1 MGLEIY
7 MVFVAILIILAVID
21 LTVGVANDAINFLN
35 GAIGSNAA
43 KMKTILIF
51 ASLGILVGVTFS
63 AGMMEVARKGV
74 FNPSFFTLPEILIIF
89 VALMIQD
96 VILLDVFN
104 AYGLPT
110 STTVTLI
117 FGLLGGSL
125 AVGLLKILGQ
135 GQDLSLISNYINSA
149 NILTFVSAI
158 LVSIVFA
165 FTAGALIQFLTRL
178 IFTFNYKPAFKK
190 YGAIWAGVALTSL
203 SYFVIIKG
211 LKGATFLTDDNH
223 AWIKGHTQ
231 LIMLISFC
239 CWTVFT
245 QFIMWFTK
253 IEVLK
258 IIVLFGT
265 FALAMAFAANDL
277 VNFIG
282 APLASYLA
290 YQHVAA
296 DPSLLHQPMEFL
308 NGKIQIP
315 TELMLLCG
323 IIMVATIHFSK
334 KQKTVSKTEISLAH
348 QSEGIERF
356 ESNLIAR
363 FVVRASVNTF
373 KAIKKVL
380 PKELINF
387 VSSRF
392 DVKQFHPEVNEE
404 GHKQAYDLLRG
415 AVILMVSAAL
425 ISIGTAYKLPLS
437 TTYVTFIVAMA
448 AALPDKAWGRDTAV
462 YRVSGVVTVIGGW
475 FLTAFSAAFFS
486 FIIAAI
492 LFFGGIYALIGLF
505 ALTIYILYKN
515 SMSHKKREAKI
526 AEMEQKYHEI
536 KVIKNTKL
544 SVISEDIA
552 YYLGEVRDIFNDN
565 YAFLKEENVI
575 ELKKNKKRAKKTNDL
590 SNAVMAKILFFMKN
604 EKDGDPETQFN
615 LSKVTIAMQEIYDR
629 LLQITSQSHNY
640 IDNNHVALAEIQME
654 EFNLIMADFQNLV
667 NLTIKY
673 IETAD
678 ENVYEEINKIYH
690 NLNSISTKFNKNQ
703 LKRVKNATSNV
714 RRSMLYIS
722 MLNDADRI
730 CDSCVKICNSV
741 RILEGNETNV

>member
-1 MGLEIY
+1 MEQY
-7 MVFVAILIILAVID
+7 FVFVAILIVLAIID

-74 FNPSFFTLPEILIIF
+74 FNPTFFTLPEVLIIF

-104 AYGLPT
+104 SYGLPT

-125 AVGLLKILGQ
+125 AIGMLKILGQ
-135 GQDLSLISNYINSA
+135 GQDLSLISQYINSA

-158 LVSIVFA
+158 LVSIVLA

-178 IFTFNYKPAFKK
+178 IFSFNYKPTFKK
-190 YGAIWAGVALTSL
+190 YGSIWAGVALTSL

-231 LIMLISFC
+231 LIMFILFAF
-239 CWTVFT
+239 WTIFT
-245 QFIMWFTK
+245 QFVMWFTK
-253 IEVLK
+253 FEVLK

-290 YQHVAA
+290 YRHVAA

-323 IIMVATIHFSK
+323 AIMVATLIFSK
-334 KQKTVSKTEISLAH
+334 KQKTVSKTEIGLAT
-348 QSEGIERF
+348 QNEGLERF

-363 FVVRASVNTF
+363 FVVRVSINTF
-373 KAIKKVL
+373 KAIKKIL
-380 PKELINF
+380 PNSLIKF
-387 VSSRF
+387 VNSRF
-392 DVKQFHPEVNEE
+392 DLSQYHPEVNDE
-404 GHKQAYDLLRG
+404 GQKQAYDLLRG

-425 ISIGTAYKLPLS
+425 ISLGTAYKLPLS

-448 AALPDKAWGRDTAV
+448 AALPDKAWGRDSAV
-462 YRVSGVVTVIGGW
+462 YRVSGVLTVVGGW

-486 FIIAAI
+486 FLIATI
-492 LFFGGIYALIGLF
+492 LFYGGIYALVALF
-505 ALTIYILYKN
+505 ALTLYILYKN
-515 SMSHKKREAKI
+515 SMSHKKREAEI
-526 AEMEQKYHEI
+526 AEMESKYNEI
-536 KVIKNTKL
+536 KVVKYTKL
-544 SVISEDIA
+544 SLISEDIA
-552 YYLGEVRDIFNDN
+552 YYLGEVKDIFNNN
-565 YAFLKEENVI
+565 YLYLKEENVI
-575 ELKKNKKRAKKTNDL
+575 ELKKNKKRAKKTNEL
-590 SNAVMAKILFFMKN
+590 SNAVMAKILVFMKN
-604 EKDGDPETQFN
+604 EKDSDPEMQFN
-615 LSKVTIAMQEIYDR
+615 LSKVTVALQEISDR
-629 LLQITSQSHNY
+629 LFQISAQSYNY
-640 IDNNHVALAEIQME
+640 IDNNHVALGEVQVE
-654 EFNLIMADFQNLV
+654 EYNLIIAEFHTLV

-673 IETAD
+673 IETSD
-678 ENVYEEINKIYH
+678 DKVYEEVIKLYQS
-690 NLNSISTKFNKNQ
+690 LNNIATKYNKNQ

-722 MLNDADRI
+722 LLNDADRI
-730 CDSCVKICNSV
+730 CDSCIKICNSV
-741 RILEGNETNV
+741 RAIEKNEISL

>member
-1 MGLEIY
+1 MEQY
-7 MVFVAILIILAVID
+7 FVFVAILIVLAIID

-74 FNPSFFTLPEILIIF
+74 FNPTFFTLPEVLIIF

-104 AYGLPT
+104 SYGLPT

-125 AVGLLKILGQ
+125 AIGMLKILGQ
-135 GQDLSLISNYINSA
+135 GQDLSLISQYINSA

-158 LVSIVFA
+158 LVSIVLA

-178 IFTFNYKPAFKK
+178 IFSFNYKPTFKK
-190 YGAIWAGVALTSL
+190 YGSIWAGVALTSL

-231 LIMLISFC
+231 LIMFILFAF
-239 CWTVFT
+239 WTIFT
-245 QFIMWFTK
+245 QFVMWFTK
-253 IEVLK
+253 FEVLK

-290 YQHVAA
+290 YRHVAA

-323 IIMVATIHFSK
+323 AIMVATLIFSK
-334 KQKTVSKTEISLAH
+334 KQKTVSKTEIGLAT
-348 QSEGIERF
+348 QNEGLERF

-363 FVVRASVNTF
+363 FVVRVSINTF
-373 KAIKKVL
+373 KAIKKIL
-380 PKELINF
+380 PNSLIKF
-387 VSSRF
+387 VNSRF
-392 DVKQFHPEVNEE
+392 DLSQYHPEVNDE
-404 GHKQAYDLLRG
+404 GQKQAYDLLRG

-425 ISIGTAYKLPLS
+425 ISLGTAYKLPLS

-448 AALPDKAWGRDTAV
+448 AALPDKAWGRDSAV
-462 YRVSGVVTVIGGW
+462 YRVSGVLTVVGGW

-486 FIIAAI
+486 FLIATI
-492 LFFGGIYALIGLF
+492 LFYGGIYALVALF
-505 ALTIYILYKN
+505 ALTLYILYKN
-515 SMSHKKREAKI
+515 SMSHKKREAEI
-526 AEMEQKYHEI
+526 AEMESKYNEI
-536 KVIKNTKL
+536 KVVKNTKL
-544 SVISEDIA
+544 SLISEDIA
-552 YYLGEVRDIFNDN
+552 YYLGEVKDIFNNN
-565 YAFLKEENVI
+565 YLYLCTLFEE
-575 ELKKNKKRAKKTNDL
+575 T
-590 SNAVMAKILFFMKN
+590 
-604 EKDGDPETQFN
+604 
-615 LSKVTIAMQEIYDR
+615 
-629 LLQITSQSHNY
+629 
-640 IDNNHVALAEIQME
+640 
-654 EFNLIMADFQNLV
+654 V
-667 NLTIKY
+667 N
-673 IETAD
+673 
-678 ENVYEEINKIYH
+678 
-690 NLNSISTKFNKNQ
+690 
-703 LKRVKNATSNV
+703 
-714 RRSMLYIS
+714 
-722 MLNDADRI
+722 
-730 CDSCVKICNSV
+730 
-741 RILEGNETNV
+741 

>member
-1 MGLEIY
+1 MEQY
-7 MVFVAILIILAVID
+7 FVFVAILIVLAIID

-74 FNPSFFTLPEILIIF
+74 FNPTFFTLPEVLIIF

-96 VILLDVFN
+96 VILLDIFN

-125 AVGLLKILGQ
+125 AVGMLKILSQ
-135 GQDLSLISNYINSA
+135 GQDLSLISQYINSA

-158 LVSIVFA
+158 LVSIVLA

-178 IFTFNYKPAFKK
+178 IFSFNYKPTFRK
-190 YGAIWAGVALTSL
+190 YGSIWAGVALTSL

-231 LIMLISFC
+231 LIMFILFAF
-239 CWTVFT
+239 WTIFT
-245 QFIMWFTK
+245 QFVMWFTK
-253 IEVLK
+253 FEVLK

-323 IIMVATIHFSK
+323 AIMVATLYFSK
-334 KQKTVSKTEISLAH
+334 KQKTVSKTEIGLAT
-348 QSEGIERF
+348 QNEGLERF

-363 FVVRASVNTF
+363 FVVRVSINTF
-373 KAIKKVL
+373 KAIKKIL
-380 PKELINF
+380 PNSLIKF
-387 VSSRF
+387 VNSRF
-392 DVKQFHPEVNEE
+392 DLSQYHPEVNDE
-404 GHKQAYDLLRG
+404 GQKQAYDLLRG

-425 ISIGTAYKLPLS
+425 ISLGTAYKLPLS

-448 AALPDKAWGRDTAV
+448 AALPDKAWGRDSAV
-462 YRVSGVVTVIGGW
+462 YRVSGVLTVVGGW

-486 FIIAAI
+486 FLIATI
-492 LFFGGIYALIGLF
+492 LFYGGIYALVALF
-505 ALTIYILYKN
+505 ALTLYILYKN
-515 SMSHKKREAKI
+515 SMSHKKREAEI
-526 AEMEQKYHEI
+526 AEMESKYNEI
-536 KVIKNTKL
+536 KVVKNTKL
-544 SVISEDIA
+544 SLISEDIA
-552 YYLGEVRDIFNDN
+552 YYLGEVKDIFNNN
-565 YAFLKEENVI
+565 YLYLKEENVI
-575 ELKKNKKRAKKTNDL
+575 ELKKNKKRAKKTNEL
-590 SNAVMAKILFFMKN
+590 SNAVMAKILVFMKN
-604 EKDGDPETQFN
+604 EKDSDPEMQFN
-615 LSKVTIAMQEIYDR
+615 LSKVTVALQEISDR
-629 LLQITSQSHNY
+629 LFQISAQSYNY
-640 IDNNHVALAEIQME
+640 IDNNHVALGEVQVE
-654 EFNLIMADFQNLV
+654 EYNLIIAEFHTLV

-673 IETAD
+673 IETSD
-678 ENVYEEINKIYH
+678 DKVYEEVIKLYQS
-690 NLNSISTKFNKNQ
+690 LNNIATKYNKNQ

-722 MLNDADRI
+722 LLNDADRI
-730 CDSCVKICNSV
+730 CDSCIKICNSV
-741 RILEGNETNV
+741 RAIEKNEISL

>member
-1 MGLEIY
+1 VEQY
-7 MVFVAILIILAVID
+7 FVFVAILIVLAIID

-74 FNPSFFTLPEILIIF
+74 FNPTFFTLPEVLIIF

-104 AYGLPT
+104 SYGLPT

-125 AVGLLKILGQ
+125 AIGMLKILGQ
-135 GQDLSLISNYINSA
+135 GQDLSLISQYINSA

-158 LVSIVFA
+158 LVSIVLA

-178 IFTFNYKPAFKK
+178 IFSFNYKPTFRK
-190 YGAIWAGVALTSL
+190 YGSIWAGVALTSL

-231 LIMLISFC
+231 LIMFILFAF
-239 CWTVFT
+239 WTIFT
-245 QFIMWFTK
+245 QFVMWFTK
-253 IEVLK
+253 FEVLK

-290 YQHVAA
+290 YKHVAA

-323 IIMVATIHFSK
+323 AIMVATLYFSK
-334 KQKTVSKTEISLAH
+334 KQKTVSKTEIGLAT
-348 QSEGIERF
+348 QNEGLERF

-363 FVVRASVNTF
+363 FVVRVSINTF
-373 KAIKKVL
+373 KAIKKIL
-380 PKELINF
+380 PNSLIKF
-387 VSSRF
+387 VNSRF
-392 DVKQFHPEVNEE
+392 DLSQYHPEVNDE
-404 GHKQAYDLLRG
+404 GQKQAYDLLRG

-425 ISIGTAYKLPLS
+425 ISLGTAYKLPLS

-448 AALPDKAWGRDTAV
+448 AALPDKAWGRDSAV
-462 YRVSGVVTVIGGW
+462 YRVSGVLTVVGGW

-486 FIIAAI
+486 FLIATI
-492 LFFGGIYALIGLF
+492 LFYGGIYALVALF
-505 ALTIYILYKN
+505 ALTLYILYKN
-515 SMSHKKREAKI
+515 SMSHKKREAEI
-526 AEMEQKYHEI
+526 AEMESKYNEI
-536 KVIKNTKL
+536 KVVKNTKL
-544 SVISEDIA
+544 SLISEDIA
-552 YYLGEVRDIFNDN
+552 YYLGEVKDIFNNN
-565 YAFLKEENVI
+565 YLYLKEENVI
-575 ELKKNKKRAKKTNDL
+575 ELKKNKKRAKKTNEL
-590 SNAVMAKILFFMKN
+590 SNAVMAKILVFMKN
-604 EKDGDPETQFN
+604 EKDSDPEMQFN
-615 LSKVTIAMQEIYDR
+615 LSKVTVALQEISDR
-629 LLQITSQSHNY
+629 LFQISAQSYNY
-640 IDNNHVALAEIQME
+640 IDNNHVALGEVQVE
-654 EFNLIMADFQNLV
+654 EYNLIIAEFHTLV

-673 IETAD
+673 IETSD
-678 ENVYEEINKIYH
+678 DKVYEEVIKLYQS
-690 NLNSISTKFNKNQ
+690 LNNIATKYNKNQ

-722 MLNDADRI
+722 LLNDADRI
-730 CDSCVKICNSV
+730 CDSCIKICNSV
-741 RILEGNETNV
+741 RAIEKNEISL

>member
-1 MGLEIY
+1 MEQY
-7 MVFVAILIILAVID
+7 FVFVAILIVLAIID

-74 FNPSFFTLPEILIIF
+74 FNPTFFTLPEVLIIF

-104 AYGLPT
+104 SYGLPT

-125 AVGLLKILGQ
+125 AIGMLKILGQ
-135 GQDLSLISNYINSA
+135 GQDLSLISQYINSA

-158 LVSIVFA
+158 LVSIVLA

-178 IFTFNYKPAFKK
+178 IFSFNYKPTFKK
-190 YGAIWAGVALTSL
+190 YGSIWAGVALTSL

-231 LIMLISFC
+231 LIMFILFAF
-239 CWTVFT
+239 WTIFT
-245 QFIMWFTK
+245 QFVMWFTK
-253 IEVLK
+253 FEVLK

-290 YQHVAA
+290 YRHVAA

-323 IIMVATIHFSK
+323 AIMVATLIFSK
-334 KQKTVSKTEISLAH
+334 KQKTVSKTEIGLAT
-348 QSEGIERF
+348 QNEGLERF

-363 FVVRASVNTF
+363 FVVRVSINTF
-373 KAIKKVL
+373 KAIKKIL
-380 PKELINF
+380 PNSLIKF
-387 VSSRF
+387 VNSRF
-392 DVKQFHPEVNEE
+392 DLSQYHPEVNDE
-404 GHKQAYDLLRG
+404 GQKQAYDLLRG

-425 ISIGTAYKLPLS
+425 ISLGTAYKLPLS

-448 AALPDKAWGRDTAV
+448 AALPDKAWGRDSAV
-462 YRVSGVVTVIGGW
+462 YRVSGVLTVVGGW

-486 FIIAAI
+486 FLIATI
-492 LFFGGIYALIGLF
+492 LFYGGIYALVALF
-505 ALTIYILYKN
+505 ALTLYILYKN
-515 SMSHKKREAKI
+515 SMSHKKREAEI
-526 AEMEQKYHEI
+526 AEMESKYNEI
-536 KVIKNTKL
+536 KVVKNTKL
-544 SVISEDIA
+544 SLISEDIA
-552 YYLGEVRDIFNDN
+552 YYLGEVKDIFNNN
-565 YAFLKEENVI
+565 YLYLKEENVI
-575 ELKKNKKRAKKTNDL
+575 ELKKNKKRAKKTNEL
-590 SNAVMAKILFFMKN
+590 SNAVMAKILVFMKN
-604 EKDGDPETQFN
+604 EKDSDPEMQFN
-615 LSKVTIAMQEIYDR
+615 LSKVTVALQEISDR
-629 LLQITSQSHNY
+629 LFQISAQSYNY
-640 IDNNHVALAEIQME
+640 IDNNHVALGEVQVE
-654 EFNLIMADFQNLV
+654 EYNLIIAEFHTLV

-673 IETAD
+673 IETSD
-678 ENVYEEINKIYH
+678 DKVYEEVIKLYQS
-690 NLNSISTKFNKNQ
+690 LNNIATKYNKNQ

-722 MLNDADRI
+722 LLNDADRI
-730 CDSCVKICNSV
+730 CDSCIKICNSV
-741 RILEGNETNV
+741 RAIEKNEISL

>member
-1 MGLEIY
+1 MEQY
-7 MVFVAILIILAVID
+7 FVFVAILIVLAIID

-74 FNPSFFTLPEILIIF
+74 FNPTFFTLPEVLIIF

-96 VILLDVFN
+96 VILLDIFN

-125 AVGLLKILGQ
+125 AVGMLKILSQ
-135 GQDLSLISNYINSA
+135 GQDLSLISQYINSA

-158 LVSIVFA
+158 LVSIVLA

-178 IFTFNYKPAFKK
+178 IFSFNYKPTFRK
-190 YGAIWAGVALTSL
+190 YGSIWAGVALTSL

-231 LIMLISFC
+231 LIMFILFAF
-239 CWTVFT
+239 WTIFT
-245 QFIMWFTK
+245 QFVMWFTK
-253 IEVLK
+253 FEVLK

-290 YQHVAA
+290 YQHVAE

-323 IIMVATIHFSK
+323 AIMVATLYFSK
-334 KQKTVSKTEISLAH
+334 KQKTVSKTEIGLAT
-348 QSEGIERF
+348 QNEGLERF

-363 FVVRASVNTF
+363 FVVRVSINTF
-373 KAIKKVL
+373 KAIKKIL
-380 PKELINF
+380 PNSLIKF
-387 VSSRF
+387 VNSRF
-392 DVKQFHPEVNEE
+392 DLSQYHPEVNDE
-404 GHKQAYDLLRG
+404 GQKQAYDLLRG

-425 ISIGTAYKLPLS
+425 ISLGTAYKLPLS

-448 AALPDKAWGRDTAV
+448 AALPDKAWGRDSAV
-462 YRVSGVVTVIGGW
+462 YRVSGVLTVVGGW

-486 FIIAAI
+486 FLIATI
-492 LFFGGIYALIGLF
+492 LFYGGIYALVALF
-505 ALTIYILYKN
+505 ALTLYILYKN
-515 SMSHKKREAKI
+515 SMSHKKREAEI
-526 AEMEQKYHEI
+526 AEMESKYNEI
-536 KVIKNTKL
+536 KVVKNTKL
-544 SVISEDIA
+544 SLISEDIA
-552 YYLGEVRDIFNDN
+552 YYLGEVKDIFNNN
-565 YAFLKEENVI
+565 YLYLKEENVI
-575 ELKKNKKRAKKTNDL
+575 ELKKNKKRAKKTNEL
-590 SNAVMAKILFFMKN
+590 SNAVMAKILVFMKN
-604 EKDGDPETQFN
+604 EKDSDPEMQFN
-615 LSKVTIAMQEIYDR
+615 LSKVTVALQEISDR
-629 LLQITSQSHNY
+629 LFQISAQSYNY
-640 IDNNHVALAEIQME
+640 IDNNHVALGEVQVE
-654 EFNLIMADFQNLV
+654 EYNLIIAEFHTLV

-673 IETAD
+673 IETSD
-678 ENVYEEINKIYH
+678 DKVYEEVIKLYQS
-690 NLNSISTKFNKNQ
+690 LNNIATKYNKNQ

-722 MLNDADRI
+722 LLNDADRI
-730 CDSCVKICNSV
+730 CDSCIKICNSV
-741 RILEGNETNV
+741 RAIEKNEISL

>member
-1 MGLEIY
+1 MEQY
-7 MVFVAILIILAVID
+7 FVFVAILIVLAIID

-74 FNPSFFTLPEILIIF
+74 FNPTFFTLPEVLIIF

-104 AYGLPT
+104 SYGLPT

-125 AVGLLKILGQ
+125 AIGMLKILGQ
-135 GQDLSLISNYINSA
+135 GQDLSLISQYINSA

-158 LVSIVFA
+158 LVSIVLA

-178 IFTFNYKPAFKK
+178 IFSFNYKPTFRK
-190 YGAIWAGVALTSL
+190 YGSIWAGVALTSL

-231 LIMLISFC
+231 LIMFILFAF
-239 CWTVFT
+239 WTIFT
-245 QFIMWFTK
+245 QFVMWFTK
-253 IEVLK
+253 FEVLK

-290 YQHVAA
+290 YKHVAA

-323 IIMVATIHFSK
+323 AIMVATLYFSK
-334 KQKTVSKTEISLAH
+334 KQKTVSKTEIGLAT
-348 QSEGIERF
+348 QNEGLERF

-363 FVVRASVNTF
+363 FVVRVSINTF
-373 KAIKKVL
+373 KAIKKIL
-380 PKELINF
+380 PNSLIKF
-387 VSSRF
+387 VNSRF
-392 DVKQFHPEVNEE
+392 DLSQYHPEVNDE
-404 GHKQAYDLLRG
+404 GQKQAYDLLRG

-425 ISIGTAYKLPLS
+425 ISLGTAYKLPLS

-448 AALPDKAWGRDTAV
+448 AALPDKAWGRDSAV
-462 YRVSGVVTVIGGW
+462 YRVSGVLTVVGGW

-486 FIIAAI
+486 FLIATI
-492 LFFGGIYALIGLF
+492 LFYGGIYALVALF
-505 ALTIYILYKN
+505 ALTLYILYKN
-515 SMSHKKREAKI
+515 SMSHKKREAEI
-526 AEMEQKYHEI
+526 AEMESKYNEI
-536 KVIKNTKL
+536 KVVKNTKL
-544 SVISEDIA
+544 SLISEDIA
-552 YYLGEVRDIFNDN
+552 YYLGEVKDIFNNN
-565 YAFLKEENVI
+565 YLYLKEENVI
-575 ELKKNKKRAKKTNDL
+575 ELKKNKKRAKKTNEL
-590 SNAVMAKILFFMKN
+590 SNAVMAKILVFMKN
-604 EKDGDPETQFN
+604 EKDSDPEMQFN
-615 LSKVTIAMQEIYDR
+615 LSKVTVALQEISDR
-629 LLQITSQSHNY
+629 LFQISAQSYNY
-640 IDNNHVALAEIQME
+640 IDNNHVALGEVQVE
-654 EFNLIMADFQNLV
+654 EYNLIIAEFHTLV

-673 IETAD
+673 IETSD
-678 ENVYEEINKIYH
+678 DKVYEEVIKLYQS
-690 NLNSISTKFNKNQ
+690 LNNIATKYNKNQ

-722 MLNDADRI
+722 LLNDADRI
-730 CDSCVKICNSV
+730 CDSCIKICNSV
-741 RILEGNETNV
+741 RAIEKNEISL